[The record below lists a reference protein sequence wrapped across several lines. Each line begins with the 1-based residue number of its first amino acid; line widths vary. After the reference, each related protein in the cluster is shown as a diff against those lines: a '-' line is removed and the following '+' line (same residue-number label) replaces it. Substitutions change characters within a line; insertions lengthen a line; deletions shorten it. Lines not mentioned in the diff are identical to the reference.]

1 MFCDLF
7 LILVT
12 LEKLMNEI
20 KSTNYKLDYM
30 MQDISRLTIMVE
42 AMNNAKK
49 KESGEY
55 VDEWSL
61 LFPIASF
68 DQLMSLEELLDIPDK
83 YSSLVSLNCFPNW
96 INNTVN
102 VDGLYQDNRG
112 FSSSRNNATIH
123 VQDFGSQRG
132 NNVQLVGKKRQ
143 TSLKELQVV

>member
-1 MFCDLF
+1 
-7 LILVT
+7 
-12 LEKLMNEI
+12 MNEI

-83 YSSLVSLNCFPNW
+83 YSSLV
-96 INNTVN
+96 TVQIISI
-102 VDGLYQDNRG
+102 V
-112 FSSSRNNATIH
+112 I
-123 VQDFGSQRG
+123 
-132 NNVQLVGKKRQ
+132 
-143 TSLKELQVV
+143 ELTKYFC